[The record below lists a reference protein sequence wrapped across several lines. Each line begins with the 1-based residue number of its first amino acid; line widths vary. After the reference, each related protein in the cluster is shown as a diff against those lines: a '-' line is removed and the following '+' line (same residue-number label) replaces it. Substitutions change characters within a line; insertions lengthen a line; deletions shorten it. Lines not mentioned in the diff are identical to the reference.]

1 MRGSYIESYLQAEQ
15 RPQRTVS
22 ILETIRSE
30 ERVFSTPFQCWDE
43 TQTNTFLNNT
53 VERSLSS
60 NPRSNMIRNKALLG
74 YLEWIA
80 LNNLPSP
87 DGTPFTQRQF
97 VMHPFYQY
105 VASTT
110 PQPDEDEALSI
121 DKFSK
126 QYFFSQDEFVRY
138 VNAVAPPACIEQE
151 QAEIVPMELFPRVN
165 NSIACCLVLFWLGLT
180 PEECND
186 LKTADIQFT
195 PSLDDARIRPTSA
208 VIHLP
213 GRTVS
218 VSDSTFLDVLRLQ
231 AQMRQEIL
239 ETCKGVF
246 RVMDHLAVDEAYLLR
261 TIAMGHRRKDGSSSS
276 IYRLSVLSRG
286 FTGSRQ
292 LANQMNKLPLQDPL
306 RSKIPSPVRI
316 TMSSIFWHKQNEIPM
331 PDGSQPN
338 ITGYTKPLYVQ
349 WLAVAA
355 AQSQDTQ

>member
-15 RPQRTVS
+15 RPQRTVF
-22 ILETIRSE
+22 ILETIQSE
-30 ERVFSTPFQCWDE
+30 EQVFSTPFQCWDE
-43 TQTNTFLNNT
+43 TQTHTFLGNT

-80 LNNLPSP
+80 INNLPSP
-87 DGTPFTQRQF
+87 DGTPFTQRQV

-110 PQPDEDEALSI
+110 PQPDDDDALSI
-121 DKFSK
+121 EKFSK

-138 VNAVAPPACIEQE
+138 VNAVAPPANLE
-151 QAEIVPMELFPRVN
+151 QAQGEIVPLELFPRVN

-186 LKTADIQFT
+186 LKTADIRFT
-195 PSLDDARIRPTSA
+195 PPLDGSRSKPASA

-213 GRTVS
+213 GRSVS
-218 VSDSTFLDVLRLQ
+218 VSDPTFLDVLRLQ

-239 ETCKGVF
+239 ETCKGVI

-261 TIAMGHRRKDGSSSS
+261 TIAIGHRRKDDSASS

-316 TMSSIFWHKQNEIPM
+316 TMSSIFWHKQNELPM

-355 AQSQDTQ
+355 AQNQDTQ

>member
-30 ERVFSTPFQCWDE
+30 EQVFSTPFQCWDE

-74 YLEWIA
+74 YLQWVA

-87 DGTPFTQRQF
+87 DGTPFTQRQV

-110 PQPDEDEALSI
+110 PQPDEDDALSI
-121 DKFSK
+121 EKFSK

-138 VNAVAPPACIEQE
+138 VNAAAPPANLDQE
-151 QAEIVPMELFPRVN
+151 QCEIVPMELFPRVN
-165 NSIACCLVLFWLGLT
+165 NSIACCLALFWLGLT

-186 LKTADIQFT
+186 LKTADVQFT
-195 PSLDDARIRPTSA
+195 PPLDGSRSKPACA

-213 GRTVS
+213 DRKVS
-218 VSDSTFLDVLRLQ
+218 VSDPTFLDVLRLQ

-246 RVMDHLAVDEAYLLR
+246 RIMDHLAADEKYLLR
-261 TIAMGHRRKDGSSSS
+261 TTAMGHRKKDSSASTT
-276 IYRLSVLSRG
+276 YRLSVLSRG
-286 FTGSRQ
+286 LSGSRQ

-316 TMSSIFWHKQNEIPM
+316 TMSSIFWHKQNELPM

-355 AQSQDTQ
+355 AQNQENQ